1 MPTPRGGHRH
11 FHRTRTGSTCLYWD
25 SVSSPEPRPIRAA
38 AVPLPVLGPDEARQ
52 ICERVVA
59 NVEKVLHGKREA
71 IELCLIGLVA
81 RGHLLVEDVPGVG
94 KSTLAQAL
102 ARSLALPFARIQF
115 TSDLLPSDILGT
127 SIWEAQTGTFA
138 FREGPIFHSVVVAD
152 EINRTPPRTQS
163 ALLEAMA
170 EGQVSLDGRTRHLP
184 DPFLVIATLNPQE
197 QQGTYPLPESQ
208 LDRFLLRLSLGYPA
222 PDVERTLLLSRK
234 GGDTMGAIGAVASAE
249 EVLRLQEAGDRIRMD
264 GTLADYV
271 LELVAATRDPER
283 FALGVSTR
291 GALALAAASR
301 ARALLSGRDYVIP
314 EDVQR
319 LALPVLAHRVL
330 PHGRDGWDVDPAESE
345 GLLAEVIAG
354 VPVPE

>member
-1 MPTPRGGHRH
+1 M
-11 FHRTRTGSTCLYWD
+11 
-25 SVSSPEPRPIRAA
+25 SSPEPRSIRAA
-38 AVPLPVLGPDEARQ
+38 AAAPLPALDPNGARQ
-52 ICERVVA
+52 ICERVIA
-59 NVEKVLHGKREA
+59 NVEKVLQGKREA

-127 SIWEAQTGTFA
+127 SVWEAQTGSFS

-170 EGQVSLDGRTRHLP
+170 EGQVSLEGRTRTLP
-184 DPFLVIATLNPQE
+184 APFLVIATLNPQE

-222 PDVERTLLLSRK
+222 PDVERTLLLSRR
-234 GGDTMGAIGAVASAE
+234 GGDLVHGLAAVASAD
-249 EVLRLQEAGDRIRMD
+249 EVLRLQEAADRVRMD
-264 GTLADYV
+264 GSIADYV
-271 LELVAATRDPER
+271 LDLVAATRDPER
-283 FALGVSTR
+283 FGLGVSTR

-301 ARALLSGRDYVIP
+301 ARALLRGRSYVLP
-314 EDVQR
+314 EDVQS
-319 LALPVLAHRVL
+319 LAIPVLGHRIL
-330 PHGRDGWDVDPAESE
+330 PHGRDGWDIEPSE
-345 GLLAEVIAG
+345 AARLLVEVIAD